1 MKNNIKT
8 ITLIS
13 LLLGSLFYLLSN
25 KQQTIVQYKTTSAK
39 DEPIIFIDKKTLPL
53 PAPKALDFVAPAQN
67 GLTIDNNWKSR

>member
-8 ITLIS
+8 TILIS

-25 KQQTIVQYKTTSAK
+25 KKQILVKHQTPSAK
-39 DEPIIFIDKKTLPL
+39 DTSILIIDKKPLLL

-67 GLTIDNNWKSR
+67 GLTVGNNWNSR